1 MAIKKKYAALGRGL
15 DALISTQEEVE
26 TSGSSSISEIALS
39 QIEANPNQPRREFDE
54 KALEE
59 LADSIRN
66 FGIIQPITLRQLSDD
81 RYQIIA
87 GERRWRASQMAG
99 IQRIPAYIRTA
110 DDENMMQMALVENIQ
125 REELNPIEVAL
136 AYQHLIE
143 RYNLKQEELS
153 EKIGKNRATI
163 ANTLRLLKLPAQVQM
178 AIKNRQI
185 DKGHARALL
194 SLADPA
200 MQVKFFKEV
209 LEKGYSVRQIEEM
222 VAQIN
227 AGEAVKSGKRTLQDK
242 KVLLPEEFKVLKT
255 QLSDFFKTK
264 VQMTCSQ
271 QGKGKISIP
280 FENEE
285 ELTRIIEL
293 FDKMRGWVI
302 FKLWWNDYS
311 RL

>member
-293 FDKMRGWVI
+293 FDKMRG
-302 FKLWWNDYS
+302 
-311 RL
+311 

>member
-66 FGIIQPITLRQLSDD
+66 FGIIQPITLRQLSED

-227 AGEAVKSGKRTLQDK
+227 AGEVVKSGKRTLQDK

-271 QGKGKISIP
+271 QGKG
-280 FENEE
+280 
-285 ELTRIIEL
+285 
-293 FDKMRGWVI
+293 
-302 FKLWWNDYS
+302 
-311 RL
+311 

>member
-1 MAIKKKYAALGRGL
+1 MAIKKKYTALGRGL
-15 DALISTQEEVE
+15 DALISTQDEVE
-26 TSGSSSISEIALS
+26 TSGSSSISEVAIS

-59 LADSIRN
+59 LAESIKN
-66 FGIIQPITLRQLSDD
+66 FGIIQPITLRQISDD

-87 GERRWRASQMAG
+87 GERRWRATQMAG
-99 IQRIPAYIRTA
+99 LQRIPAYIRTA

-143 RYNLKQEELS
+143 RYNHKQEELS
-153 EKIGKNRATI
+153 ETIGKNRATI

-227 AGEAVKSGKRTLQDK
+227 AGEVVKSGKRTLQDK

-293 FDKMRGWVI
+293 FDRMKKG
-302 FKLWWNDYS
+302 
-311 RL
+311 

>member
-66 FGIIQPITLRQLSDD
+66 FGIIQPITLRQLGED

-255 QLSDFFKTK
+255 KLSDFFKTK

-293 FDKMRGWVI
+293 FDKMR
-302 FKLWWNDYS
+302 S
-311 RL
+311 

>member
-66 FGIIQPITLRQLSDD
+66 FGIIQPITLRQLSED

-222 VAQIN
+222 VAQIK

-255 QLSDFFKTK
+255 KLSDFFKTK

-293 FDKMRGWVI
+293 FDKMR
-302 FKLWWNDYS
+302 S
-311 RL
+311 

>member
-1 MAIKKKYAALGRGL
+1 MAIKKKYTALGRGL

-26 TSGSSSISEIALS
+26 TSGSSSISEIAIS
-39 QIEANPNQPRREFDE
+39 QIEANPNQPRREFDP

-59 LADSIRN
+59 LSDSIRN
-66 FGIIQPITLRQLSDD
+66 FGIIQPITLRKLSDD
-81 RYQIIA
+81 SYQIIA

-99 IQRIPAYIRTA
+99 LQRIPAYIRTA

-143 RYNLKQEELS
+143 RYNLKQEELI

-222 VAQIN
+222 VSQIN

-293 FDKMRGWVI
+293 FDKMRG
-302 FKLWWNDYS
+302 
-311 RL
+311 